1 MATTLSERRIV
12 IARADDHDRDNHLSS
27 LLVQGWPSIINTVVV
42 VDVDKKLEDITADEL
57 AKTKSTADVDLFS
70 LAGYRSQR

>member
-1 MATTLSERRIV
+1 MIGIITFQAYWHKV
-12 IARADDHDRDNHLSS
+12 GHH
-27 LLVQGWPSIINTVVV
+27 PIINTVVV